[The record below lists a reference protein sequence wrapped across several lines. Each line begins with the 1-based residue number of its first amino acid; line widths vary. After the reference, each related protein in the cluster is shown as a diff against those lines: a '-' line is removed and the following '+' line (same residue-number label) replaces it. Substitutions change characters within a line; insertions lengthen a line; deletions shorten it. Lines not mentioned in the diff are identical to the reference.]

1 MEGKM
6 MGMASK
12 LPFFSK
18 LTEEELHSLV
28 SGMKEAEFKAGSIIF
43 SEGDAGDEMF
53 VLIDGV
59 VEITTRIG
67 ETVDK
72 TLITL
77 RSSGVFGEMSLISG
91 LPRSGTARVLE
102 NSRFLTINAATF
114 SKFCVGNPS
123 AGVKL
128 QEHLLNIISDRLRNT
143 TDLYRHA
150 AEWGLNISGIIQ
162 LDFNR
167 LVAENRNLTIELSNG
182 KEVSGVLL
190 KVEKHEN
197 GTYEFYL
204 KTKNNSFRII
214 PYHAIASIGF
224 QDQGAAKSAGKGGEN
239 A

>member
-1 MEGKM
+1 MEENM
-6 MGMASK
+6 MAMASK
-12 LPFFSK
+12 MPFFSK
-18 LTEEELHSLV
+18 LAEEELRLLI
-28 SGMKEAEFKAGSIIF
+28 SGMKKAEFKAGAIIF
-43 SEGDAGDEMF
+43 GEGDTGDEMF

-67 ETVDK
+67 ETIDK

-77 RSSGVFGEMSLISG
+77 RTSSVFGEMSLISG

-102 NSRFLTINAATF
+102 NARFLTINAVAF
-114 SKFCVGNPS
+114 RKFCGENPS

-128 QEHLLNIISDRLRNT
+128 QEHLLNIISERLRNT

-150 AEWGLNISGIIQ
+150 AEWGLNISGVIQ

-167 LVAENRNLTIELSNG
+167 LVAENRNLVVELSNG
-182 KEVSGVLL
+182 KEVSGILL

-214 PYHAIASIGF
+214 PYHSIASIGF
-224 QDQGAAKSAGKGGEN
+224 QEDTSVNSAGKGGEN